1 MVARRAWEKGK
12 TDSLWSFKGLVKV
25 QQWQSFFALL
35 EVVAFLVGLACL
47 TYVGSVT
54 GMPRA
59 QFRAQSAPIGRCGAR
74 RRTLSS

>member
-47 TYVGSVT
+47 TYGIGHRDATGTVSGTVG
-54 GMPRA
+54 PDRA
-59 QFRAQSAPIGRCGAR
+59 LR
-74 RRTLSS
+74 RPVPDAK

>member
-47 TYVGSVT
+47 TYGIGHRDAT
-54 GMPRA
+54 GTV
-59 QFRAQSAPIGRCGAR
+59 SGTVDAPTGLQAGVE
-74 RRTLSS
+74 SPK